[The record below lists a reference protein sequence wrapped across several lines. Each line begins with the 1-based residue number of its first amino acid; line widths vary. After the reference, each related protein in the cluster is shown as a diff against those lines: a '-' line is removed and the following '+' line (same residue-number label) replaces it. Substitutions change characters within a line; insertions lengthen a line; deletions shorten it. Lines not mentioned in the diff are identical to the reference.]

1 MERHCHCKVQGADCS
16 RGGVGCASGGR
27 AFCGFY
33 DLGWLTGCGC
43 HGGHGY
49 PPLDGVDK
57 KSGEVGGLPEARGAG
72 PHCLPSSAG
81 NNNQYRLAWQP
92 TKKYKRDYKFGSH
105 TQTLFIELCTSE
117 MSSLI
122 STLQH
127 KRMKKQIPGDPN
139 KMSIHVICGM

>member
-1 MERHCHCKVQGADCS
+1 MERHCHCKVQGVDCG

-57 KSGEVGGLPEARGAG
+57 KSGEVGGLPEARGLA
-72 PHCLPSSAG
+72 HIASL
-81 NNNQYRLAWQP
+81 RLLGITINIDWHGSRQKN
-92 TKKYKRDYKFGSH
+92 TKE
-105 TQTLFIELCTSE
+105 I
-117 MSSLI
+117 MSLGR
-122 STLQH
+122 TH
-127 KRMKKQIPGDPN
+127 KLY
-139 KMSIHVICGM
+139 S

>member
-1 MERHCHCKVQGADCS
+1 MVVVVLLAL
-16 RGGVGCASGGR
+16 GVVVL
-27 AFCGFY
+27 FVVFY

-57 KSGEVGGLPEARGAG
+57 KKWGGWRITRGQGAG

-92 TKKYKRDYKFGSH
+92 TKNTKE
-105 TQTLFIELCTSE
+105 II
-117 MSSLI
+117 SSGR
-122 STLQH
+122 TH
-127 KRMKKQIPGDPN
+127 KLN
-139 KMSIHVICGM
+139 IHRTVHI